1 MRICKT
7 KEVIT
12 TSGNLAAILDF
23 WHTSTSH
30 DIGSN
35 TTRKADPENVVVA
48 VGMLMLCVIVP
59 RILLHPVSW
68 LPSWISS
75 TRRRP
80 TKPEV
85 LPLESL
91 APKHGVAVEMLSLCA
106 LELEIC
112 LGAISPPVAGKRRKN
127 PLPGEGLMIRVRR

>member
-23 WHTSTSH
+23 WHTSTYH

-35 TTRKADPENVVVA
+35 TTRKADLENVVVA
-48 VGMLMLCVIVP
+48 VGMLMPCVIVP
-59 RILLHPVSW
+59 QILLLPVSW

-75 TRRRP
+75 TRRHP
-80 TKPEV
+80 TKSELP
-85 LPLESL
+85 PLESL
-91 APKHGVAVEMLSLCA
+91 TLKT
-106 LELEIC
+106 
-112 LGAISPPVAGKRRKN
+112 
-127 PLPGEGLMIRVRR
+127 